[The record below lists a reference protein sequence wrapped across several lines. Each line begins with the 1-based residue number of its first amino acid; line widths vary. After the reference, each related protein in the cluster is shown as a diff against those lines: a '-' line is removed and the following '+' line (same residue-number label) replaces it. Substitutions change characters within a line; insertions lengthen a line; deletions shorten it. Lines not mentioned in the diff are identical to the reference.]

1 MVVDNP
7 DTAAELLNLDINKIM
22 TWAKKWLVTFNP
34 VKTES
39 LLITRKLNRPIHP
52 PLLMENQQIAETDSH
67 KHLGIYLS
75 NDCTWHKHIDFVKEK
90 AWKRINIMRKLKF
103 EIDRKSLEI
112 IFLPLLDLFWNMQAS
127 SGTIAHKMKRRNL
140 IKYRMKQQE

>member
-1 MVVDNP
+1 MPQGSILGPLLFLLFINDIVVDIGSNIHLFADDTSLYMVVDNP
-7 DTAAELLNLDINKIM
+7 DTARELLNLDINKIM

-52 PLLMENQQIAETDSH
+52 PLLMEIQQITETDSH

-75 NDCTWHKHIDFVKEK
+75 SDCTWHKHID
-90 AWKRINIMRKLKF
+90 
-103 EIDRKSLEI
+103 
-112 IFLPLLDLFWNMQAS
+112 LL
-127 SGTIAHKMKRRNL
+127 KRRPG
-140 IKYRMKQQE
+140 KE

>member
-1 MVVDNP
+1 MDIGSNIRLFADDTSLYMVVDNP

-52 PLLMENQQIAETDSH
+52 PLLMENQQITETDSH
-67 KHLGIYLS
+67 KHLGIHLS
-75 NDCTWHKHIDFVKEK
+75 TDCTWHKHIDFVKEK
-90 AWKRINIMRKLKF
+90 AWKK
-103 EIDRKSLEI
+103 
-112 IFLPLLDLFWNMQAS
+112 
-127 SGTIAHKMKRRNL
+127 
-140 IKYRMKQQE
+140 